1 MLTSESIREFPQKP
15 GAYLFKDK
23 SGKIIYIGKAKNLR
37 KRINSYFAH
46 GDDRPRKLS
55 RIIRN
60 AEEIEHIITATETE
74 ALILEGNLIKK
85 HRPRYN
91 VDLKDDANYPFFK
104 LDITHPY
111 PRVSVVRRMKNDGA
125 LYFGPYPSVTQ
136 ARSTLRLIGPVFPL
150 RKCTTKDVPK
160 RSRPCLNYQL
170 GRCLAPCCK
179 EVSREEYMEIVDQVR
194 LFLEGR
200 NKELISKLNRVMQ
213 KTSKELNFE
222 KAAGVR
228 DQIRAIEKTVE
239 KQTVV
244 SSKMKDQDIVGV
256 SRSGREAEVVILMV
270 RGGAMVGS
278 RSYSIRG
285 EWEDSSD
292 IAESFIKQYYRDRQF
307 VPPEII
313 LSHPIDDRAVISEWL
328 TEIARKKVSITVPSR
343 GDKRRLAE
351 MAGENAETILLRR
364 QKADRSAILEEIR
377 GALRLE
383 RVPVHMEAIDVS
395 NLRGDLAVAC
405 IVSFFE
411 GVPQKSGYRN
421 YRIKGVEGVDDYAMI
436 AEGITRR
443 LRKGKP
449 PDLFVIDGGKGHL
462 AVAIKTIDNLRL
474 DNPPDVISIAKA
486 DRTKPRSIDR
496 IYLPHRKNPLDL
508 ARNHP
513 VLSFFMGV
521 RDETHRRAIS
531 YYRKRRKKQLTTSE
545 LDGISGIGPQRKKAL
560 LRFFGDIQTIAGAE
574 LADLVRVPGI
584 AESVARDIYNHF
596 HNKPPEVA
604 GPQ

>member
-1 MLTSESIREFPQKP
+1 MLTMDSMREFPQKP

-46 GDDRPRKLS
+46 GDNQSRKLS

-104 LDITHPY
+104 LDITTPY

-150 RKCTTKDVPK
+150 RKCTTKDIPK

-179 EVSREEYMEIVDQVR
+179 EVNREEYREIVDQVR

-200 NKELISKLNRVMQ
+200 NKELISKLNRAMQ
-213 KTSKELNFE
+213 RASRELSFE

-228 DQIRAIEKTVE
+228 DQIRAVEKTVE

-256 SRSGREAEVVILMV
+256 SRSGREAEVVILLV
-270 RGGAMVGS
+270 RGGSMVGS

-292 IAESFIKQYYRDRQF
+292 IVESFIKQYYRDRQF

-328 TEIARKKVSITVPSR
+328 TGMAGKKVSITVPSR

-351 MAGENAETILLRR
+351 MAEENADTILVRR
-364 QKADRSAILEEIR
+364 HKADRSAILEEIR
-377 GALRLE
+377 GCLLYTS
-383 RVPVHMEAIDVS
+383 PS
-395 NLRGDLAVAC
+395 
-405 IVSFFE
+405 
-411 GVPQKSGYRN
+411 
-421 YRIKGVEGVDDYAMI
+421 
-436 AEGITRR
+436 
-443 LRKGKP
+443 
-449 PDLFVIDGGKGHL
+449 
-462 AVAIKTIDNLRL
+462 
-474 DNPPDVISIAKA
+474 
-486 DRTKPRSIDR
+486 PRD
-496 IYLPHRKNPLDL
+496 
-508 ARNHP
+508 
-513 VLSFFMGV
+513 
-521 RDETHRRAIS
+521 
-531 YYRKRRKKQLTTSE
+531 
-545 LDGISGIGPQRKKAL
+545 
-560 LRFFGDIQTIAGAE
+560 
-574 LADLVRVPGI
+574 
-584 AESVARDIYNHF
+584 
-596 HNKPPEVA
+596 
-604 GPQ
+604 

>member
-1 MLTSESIREFPQKP
+1 MLTSESIKEFPQKP

-46 GDDRPRKLS
+46 GDDKSRKLS

-85 HRPRYN
+85 YRPRYN

-104 LDITHPY
+104 LDIASPY

-170 GRCLAPCCK
+170 GRCLAPCCN
-179 EVSREEYMEIVDQVR
+179 EVSRVEYMEIVDQVK

-200 NKELISKLNRVMQ
+200 NKELISKLSRVMQ
-213 KTSKELNFE
+213 KASKELNFE

-244 SSKMKDQDIVGV
+244 SNKMKDQDIVGV

-307 VPPEII
+307 LPPEII
-313 LSHPIDDRAVISEWL
+313 LSHRIDDKVVISEWL
-328 TEIARKKVSITVPSR
+328 TGIARRKVSVTVPSR

-377 GALRLE
+377 SALRLE
-383 RVPVHMEAIDVS
+383 RVPVHIEAIDVS
-395 NLRGDLAVAC
+395 NLRGDLAVAS

-421 YRIKGVEGVDDYAMI
+421 YRIRGVEGVDDYAMI

-443 LRKGKP
+443 LQKGKP

-462 AVAIKTIDNLRL
+462 AVAIKTIDNLKL
-474 DNPPDVISIAKA
+474 GNPPDVISIAKA
-486 DRTKPRSIDR
+486 DRTKPRSADR

-508 ARNHP
+508 ERNHP

-531 YYRKRRKKQLTTSE
+531 YYRKRRKKQLTASE
-545 LDGISGIGPQRKKAL
+545 LDAISGIGPQRKKAL
-560 LRFFGDIQTIAGAE
+560 LKFFGDIQSVAGAE

-584 AESVARDIYNHF
+584 AESVAQDIYDHF
-596 HNKPPEVA
+596 NKKPPEEA
-604 GPQ
+604 RP

>member
-15 GAYLFKDK
+15 GVYLFKDT
-23 SGKIIYIGKAKNLR
+23 SGKILYIGKAKNLR
-37 KRINSYFAH
+37 KRISSYFAH
-46 GDDRPRKLS
+46 GDNQSPKLS

-60 AEEIEHIITATETE
+60 TEKIEHIITGTETE

-85 HRPRYN
+85 YRPRYN

-104 LDITHPY
+104 LDITSPY

-125 LYFGPYPSVTQ
+125 FYFGPYPSVTQ
-136 ARSTLRLIGPVFPL
+136 ARSTLHLIGSVFPL
-150 RKCTTKDVPK
+150 RKCTTKDIPK

-213 KTSKELNFE
+213 KASKELNFE

-256 SRSGREAEVVILMV
+256 SRSGREAEVVVLMV
-270 RGGAMVGS
+270 RGGALVGS

-313 LSHPIDDRAVISEWL
+313 LSYPIDDRAVISEWL
-328 TEIARKKVSITVPSR
+328 AGIARKKVSITVPSR

-351 MAGENAETILLRR
+351 MAGENADTILLRR

-377 GALRLE
+377 DALHLE
-383 RVPVHMEAIDVS
+383 RTPVHIEAIDVS
-395 NLRGDLAVAC
+395 NLRGDLAVAS

-462 AVAIKTIDNLRL
+462 AVAIKTLDTLRL
-474 DNPPDVISIAKA
+474 DNPPDVVSIAKA
-486 DRTKPRSIDR
+486 DRTKPRSADR

-508 ARNHP
+508 ARNNP

-531 YYRKRRKKQLTTSE
+531 YYRKRRKKQLTASE
-545 LDGISGIGPQRKKAL
+545 LDRVSGIGPQRKKAL
-560 LRFFGDIQTIAGAE
+560 LKFFGDIQTIVGAE
-574 LADLVRVPGI
+574 IADLVQVPGI
-584 AESVARDIYNHF
+584 AESIAQDIFDHF
-596 HNKPPEVA
+596 HKNPPEEA
-604 GPQ
+604 GP